1 MPPLMS
7 QSIFPPVK
15 GKESD
20 VKVIATNRRARHD
33 YQILEVYEAGL
44 VLVGTEVKSLRQGK
58 ASLVDSYAMLK
69 KGEAYLVGMHIP
81 AYDPG
86 SRSNHDPTRD
96 RKLLLH
102 RNQLR
107 KLTGRTVE
115 RGLTLIPLK
124 LYFKGK
130 VAKVELALARGK
142 KHYDRRAAIADRDA
156 QRELRRTL
164 KYRNR

>member
-1 MPPLMS
+1 M
-7 QSIFPPVK
+7 K

-20 VKVIATNRRARHD
+20 LKVIATNRKARHD
-33 YQILEVYEAGL
+33 YQILEAYEAGL
-44 VLVGTEVKSLRQGK
+44 VLMGTEVKSLRQGK
-58 ASLVDSYAMLK
+58 ASLKDSYATLR

-81 AYDPG
+81 PYDPG
-86 SRSNHDPTRD
+86 NRFNHDPTRD

-102 RNQLR
+102 RSQLR

-115 RGLTLIPLK
+115 KGLTLVPLK

-142 KHYDRRAAIADRDA
+142 KLYDRRAAIAEREA
-156 QRELRRTL
+156 ERELRRTL
-164 KYRNR
+164 KYKNR